1 MLAGGGGVKT
11 RWGRGTWYI
20 HSKYQLLLLLFFF
33 FQKGGLY
40 LIFLWVSC
48 LTKGDVTRNDSQR
61 RFVAQ
66 HSVATSLRHCF

>member
-1 MLAGGGGVKT
+1 MLAGGGGGLKPEGGVVLGKF
-11 RWGRGTWYI
+11 I
-20 HSKYQLLLLLFFF
+20 ANISCCCCLF

-48 LTKGDVTRNDSQR
+48 LTKGDVTRDDSQR